1 MASGWGLFALGFP
14 SCHYPASIPVIPNMP
29 TMPSADFCHTVKFD
43 CSHLSHA
50 ISRKRLAMAVWQTS
64 RGKTRNCRCVNAGFI
79 KQHPNVDGGLRGHV
93 PTRPGCPTPR
103 IRFLFVAPHLR
114 IGLPPGPPRDGTL
127 ALLLTL
133 GSANTWYRDLHPI
146 SYVPCPAHT
155 RASAAEPHR
164 TRVETKNERP
174 ICHKTC

>member
-64 RGKTRNCRCVNAGFI
+64 RGKTRNFQCVNAGFI
-79 KQHPNVDGGLRGHV
+79 KHTPMWMEDFVVTCQLV
-93 PTRPGCPTPR
+93 PGVPHLISGFCSSPR
-103 IRFLFVAPHLR
+103 IFGLGFLQARLATVP
-114 IGLPPGPPRDGTL
+114 LPF
-127 ALLLTL
+127 
-133 GSANTWYRDLHPI
+133 S
-146 SYVPCPAHT
+146 
-155 RASAAEPHR
+155 
-164 TRVETKNERP
+164 
-174 ICHKTC
+174 

>member
-64 RGKTRNCRCVNAGFI
+64 RGKTRNCRCVDAGFI
-79 KQHPNVDGGLRGHV
+79 KHTPIVDGGLRGHV
-93 PTRPGCPTPR
+93 PTRPGCTTPH
-103 IRFLFVAPHLR
+103 IRFLFVAPHLW

-133 GSANTWYRDLHPI
+133 GSTNTWYGDSHPV

-155 RASAAEPHR
+155 IGHHLPQE
-164 TRVETKNERP
+164 
-174 ICHKTC
+174 